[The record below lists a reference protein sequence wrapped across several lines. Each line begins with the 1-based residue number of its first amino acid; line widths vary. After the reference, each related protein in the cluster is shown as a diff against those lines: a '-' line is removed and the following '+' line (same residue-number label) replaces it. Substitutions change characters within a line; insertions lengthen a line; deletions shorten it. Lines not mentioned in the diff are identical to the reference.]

1 MKFLKKDKDKGD
13 KASLHEM
20 MEDVKAQQSQIV
32 EIVHGD
38 QDESIQRVSVVLSEL
53 ELRMVKLEAIVERLN
68 NVAETL
74 VEQRYERIRPWY
86 SRVFCP

>member
-1 MKFLKKDKDKGD
+1 MKFLKKDKDQDD
-13 KASLHEM
+13 KASLRDM
-20 MEDVKAQQSQIV
+20 MEDVQNLQSQIV
-32 EIVHGD
+32 GIVQGD
-38 QDESIQRVSVVLSEL
+38 QNESIQRVSVVLSEL

-74 VEQRYERIRPWY
+74 VEQRCERIRPWY